1 MRLPSG
7 GVTGRHPYGLFTRV
21 ITAELFAP
29 VAIWNGTG
37 LARVSL
43 CGLEQAELA
52 GAGDSG
58 GAVLNTEFAV
68 QRALVRL
75 HGVQ

>member
-1 MRLPSG
+1 MRLPLG

-29 VAIWNGTG
+29 VATWNATG
-37 LARVSL
+37 LAAVSL

-52 GAGDSG
+52 GAGDRR
-58 GAVLNTEFAV
+58 GAVLDAQFAV
-68 QRALVRL
+68 QRALVGL